1 MVRKGDVVLAM
12 SSGSARVVGKTAQ
25 VRSNWYGAFGAF
37 CAVLRPSAAV
47 DPWYFGAFFQTQEY
61 RKTISAASAGIN
73 INNLR
78 REHLLSL
85 PFPLPPRSEQ
95 LRIVARLEALLHE
108 ARRTREALQRI
119 PPLVKRFRQSVLA
132 AAFRGQLVAQDP
144 RDEPAAALLERI
156 RAERRQRWAA
166 QGKDPAR
173 YMEPAALDAVGLG
186 ELPAGWVW
194 TSLDA
199 CTDLITKG
207 ESPRWQGHEYV
218 ASGVP
223 FVRSENVLWGTL
235 DVSSPVH
242 IPEEFHRKLAR
253 SQLRPQDVLI
263 NLVGASIGR
272 SAVVP
277 DSLERGNVN
286 QAVAV
291 IRVNAALLPEY
302 LMYLLIS
309 PSVQATLQGEKV
321 DVARAN
327 ISLTNLREL
336 SICLPP
342 LAEQRRIVA
351 RIEALFAQA
360 DAVEAAVAR
369 GLRRLEQ
376 FERSVLAR
384 AFRGE
389 LV

>member
-132 AAFRGQLVAQDP
+132 AAFRGQLVPQDP

-156 RAERRQRWAA
+156 RAERRQRWVA
-166 QGKDPAR
+166 QGKDLAR
-173 YMEPAALDAVGLG
+173 YVEPSALDAVGLG

-194 TSLDA
+194 T
-199 CTDLITKG
+199 TVG
-207 ESPRWQGHEYV
+207 EVTQNHDGRRIPVKDSDRKSRQGRYPYYGASGIIDHVDDFLFDGDYLLFAEDGANILSRSSPRAFQAHGKFWVNNH
-218 ASGVP
+218 AH
-223 FVRSENVLWGTL
+223 VLTT
-235 DVSSPVH
+235 
-242 IPEEFHRKLAR
+242 E
-253 SQLRPQDVLI
+253 SQI
-263 NLVGASIGR
+263 
-272 SAVVP
+272 
-277 DSLERGNVN
+277 
-286 QAVAV
+286 
-291 IRVNAALLPEY
+291 
-302 LMYLLIS
+302 
-309 PSVQATLQGEKV
+309 
-321 DVARAN
+321 
-327 ISLTNLREL
+327 
-336 SICLPP
+336 P
-342 LAEQRRIVA
+342 LAYLQHLLNLSDLAPYTTGTAQPKVTQANMNRIPVPLAQLAAQRRIVA